1 MRSSVRHRR
10 FGADSTA
17 LVPRRTPET
26 AGKGSVHAY
35 RLILGG
41 VMCEH
46 HNAHEDEE
54 CEHRGRVE
62 RSGGPTTSFQ
72 PFLGEE
78 RRISIAP
85 VTCCRAWLLVA
96 AHPRQLGESV
106 RSAGGRAQC
115 WEQRGKQRNS
125 DVSEFTCSLK
135 SREAQSRREP
145 GRSAASAGC
154 PRGGGRL
161 RHAFSARRARA
172 GARTPRTAG

>member
-1 MRSSVRHRR
+1 
-10 FGADSTA
+10 
-17 LVPRRTPET
+17 
-26 AGKGSVHAY
+26 
-35 RLILGG
+35 
-41 VMCEH
+41 
-46 HNAHEDEE
+46 
-54 CEHRGRVE
+54 
-62 RSGGPTTSFQ
+62 
-72 PFLGEE
+72 
-78 RRISIAP
+78 

-106 RSAGGRAQC
+106 RSAGGRGPC